1 MTGPIAVALDVATVL
16 VLLGLV
22 CACGR
27 LLLGPTRADRVVAV
41 DLVTVL
47 LVALA
52 SLSALRFDD
61 SVYLDIGL
69 TLALVGFLATVAF
82 ARYVEREPP
91 TEASPDG
98 GPESAPP
105 RTDDAGRAAP

>member
-82 ARYVEREPP
+82 ARYVECEPP